1 MHDAVEV
8 IDLSERVH
16 LTRLHL
22 QEVVLL
28 SYETKPR
35 VRLRQEVMST
45 VRAHTDHSTK
55 QAVCFHTIVFFII
68 TLSHVLNNIIIILF
82 IMINYTSNVLLCQR
96 ICSVNQSTVCPACT
110 GKIPKYSWVVRMTTP
125 HTRKQH
131 ISCLLPLIIM
141 KDSKIICFEIFHVI
155 KGQNTVTNNIL

>member
-45 VRAHTDHSTK
+45 VRAHTDLSTK
-55 QAVCFHTIVFFII
+55 QTICFQKIVFFFII
-68 TLSHVLNNIIIILF
+68 TLSHVL
-82 IMINYTSNVLLCQR
+82 INYYYNYSVHYDILYLNVLLCQR
-96 ICSVNQSTVCPACT
+96 VCSVNQSIVCPACT
-110 GKIPKYSWVVRMTTP
+110 GKIPKYSWLVRMTTP
-125 HTRKQH
+125 HTLKQH
-131 ISCLLPLIIM
+131 IIFISSSILFAATNYYE
-141 KDSKIICFEIFHVI
+141 SKYFM
-155 KGQNTVTNNIL
+155 